1 MGALYWAH
9 ATTLVRIS
17 EMKRSAG
24 VRSEWGKTEDKLFLH
39 TEEWAVSLQY
49 NNVLHI
55 KLFHTYICEIN
66 KQLAP
71 NGQSNTRAR
80 VCPNSFPFSKW
91 SYQTKI
97 HNMTLYTKLINHETG
112 TIFSL
117 SLSAFHIFEQKCNL
131 REYKFNTFLK
141 REKKQ

>member
-1 MGALYWAH
+1 M
-9 ATTLVRIS
+9 
-17 EMKRSAG
+17 
-24 VRSEWGKTEDKLFLH
+24 
-39 TEEWAVSLQY
+39 SLQY

-141 REKKQ
+141 REKKTIKQDFTDKTYMCRITMYLKSNKNNILKINHCWLF